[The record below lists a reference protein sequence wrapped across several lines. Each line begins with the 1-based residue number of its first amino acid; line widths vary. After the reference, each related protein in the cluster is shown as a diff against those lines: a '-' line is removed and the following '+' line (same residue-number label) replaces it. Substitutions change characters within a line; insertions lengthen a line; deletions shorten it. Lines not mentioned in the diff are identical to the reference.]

1 MGRVNM
7 SILKHG
13 NIDRVMMTIMSKS
26 KSDPIDFDNV
36 FPHPVVADPVV
47 VNPVVV
53 DPVVVDPFAA
63 DPINSDLQLTF
74 LYIPLF
80 FLILLAV
87 LVMIYIY
94 RRSFAG
100 QKTRNS
106 QQRRTFVAPR
116 QRPSVSQTEPTIYV
130 SPANLPPPPKYEAM
144 APPSY
149 EEVVGIHYPNYQ
161 PVQPITQPI
170 TTALAQSSNSADNV
184 TVTDTE
190 NNVTNTV
197 TQNNASCSVPSNVAP
212 AVVTIANERTVPT
225 ASS

>member
-1 MGRVNM
+1 MGM
-7 SILKHG
+7 DLISSIMIGLF
-13 NIDRVMMTIMSKS
+13 IFMC
-26 KSDPIDFDNV
+26 
-36 FPHPVVADPVV
+36 
-47 VNPVVV
+47 
-53 DPVVVDPFAA
+53 
-63 DPINSDLQLTF
+63 
-74 LYIPLF
+74 LYLF
-80 FLILLAV
+80 WLWFCFGSCV
-87 LVMIYIY
+87 T
-94 RRSFAG
+94 RR

>member
-1 MGRVNM
+1 M
-7 SILKHG
+7 SSYPFLFLPIVIVVTAFACVCL
-13 NIDRVMMTIMSKS
+13 RFTI
-26 KSDPIDFDNV
+26 
-36 FPHPVVADPVV
+36 VV
-47 VNPVVV
+47 VC
-53 DPVVVDPFAA
+53 
-63 DPINSDLQLTF
+63 
-74 LYIPLF
+74 
-80 FLILLAV
+80 
-87 LVMIYIY
+87 
-94 RRSFAG
+94 G

>member
-1 MGRVNM
+1 MESNLNG
-7 SILKHG
+7 S
-13 NIDRVMMTIMSKS
+13 
-26 KSDPIDFDNV
+26 
-36 FPHPVVADPVV
+36 
-47 VNPVVV
+47 V
-53 DPVVVDPFAA
+53 DPVGCVDCEKDDHTNEPFINFVWYITLSCVCFVVVVILMAVGRL
-63 DPINSDLQLTF
+63 LQ
-74 LYIPLF
+74 I
-80 FLILLAV
+80 
-87 LVMIYIY
+87 
-94 RRSFAG
+94 G